1 LRPFTPSQRRE
12 NDAFLAALHRTGNA
26 RLSAREAGVKY
37 STMQH
42 RRGGH
47 PDFASRWDIALVDAH
62 ARFHAGGGKGLVSI
76 TPVRSSRAKSR
87 GAGTDSSHTPLDFG
101 HGPKPVLSDAGRRGR
116 GARDERV
123 GRSASA
129 LRTEGGEPLVVRTKS
144 GRLQVR
150 PAHVGKLTQA
160 AEQLFLQALSATA
173 NVRLSAAAAGAS
185 VAAFYRRR
193 RQKPGFAR
201 EWRLALETGYVR
213 LEAAAIM
220 AVDPES
226 HEDDAWRDNDPPPI
240 PPMTASQAL
249 QLLFLH
255 RESVRQGWVE
265 PRPRRGESDAVYI
278 ERLRASW
285 MTDQARTAEREA
297 LRRALEREE
306 EAPPELPPLPALD
319 QVRGWSRASGRPPYH
334 PGVALFGGWRIG
346 DIRRKS

>member
-1 LRPFTPSQRRE
+1 VIGSLKPLHCRKLSENIVGTTSSGVAAIARPFTSAQRRE
-12 NDAFLAALHRTGNA
+12 NAAFLAALHRTGNV

-37 STMQH
+37 GTIQH

-47 PDFASRWDIALVDAH
+47 PEFASRWDIALVDAH
-62 ARFHAGGGKGLVSI
+62 ARFHAGGVKAP
-76 TPVRSSRAKSR
+76 PVMPRRA
-87 GAGTDSSHTPLDFG
+87 GA
-101 HGPKPVLSDAGRRGR
+101 
-116 GARDERV
+116 
-123 GRSASA
+123 A
-129 LRTEGGEPLVVRTKS
+129 LRTHGGEPLVVRTKS

-150 PAHVGKLTQA
+150 PAHRGKLTQA

-220 AVDPES
+220 AVDPDS

-285 MTDQARTAEREA
+285 MTDQARAAEREA

-306 EAPPELPPLPALD
+306 EVPPELPPLPALD
-319 QVRGWSRASGRPPYH
+319 QVTGWSRASGRPPH
-334 PGVALFGGWRIG
+334 HAGVALFGGWRIG
-346 DIRRKS
+346 DMAASPRSGTSLRTRKNVDPG